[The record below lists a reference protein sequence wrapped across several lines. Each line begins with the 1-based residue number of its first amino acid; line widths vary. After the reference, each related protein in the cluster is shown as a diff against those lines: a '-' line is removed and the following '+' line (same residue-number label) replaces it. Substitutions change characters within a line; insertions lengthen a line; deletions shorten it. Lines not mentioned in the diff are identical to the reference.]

1 MIIMYEEIKTY
12 ADVDSFIEAHNGM
25 WQMLRSKYKRI
36 DKETVVVDNTTWKL
50 KKGNMTCIK

>member
-1 MIIMYEEIKTY
+1 MDYKEIQTY
-12 ADVDSFIEAHNGM
+12 ADANSFIEAHNGM

>member
-1 MIIMYEEIKTY
+1 VEYKEIQTY
-12 ADVDSFIEAHNGM
+12 LDADSFIEAHDGL
-25 WQMLRSKYKRI
+25 WQMLQSKYKRI